1 MPITI
6 SVEGDLTV
14 VRVTGLFDSGALYE
28 HGRSRPKL
36 NPAREVQRVLVL
48 IDETARVNCSFAAIW
63 DHSELRARQMQGI
76 ESRTAI
82 VATTDLA
89 YGMSRIFETVNRRE
103 GALVRVFRSEA
114 EARQWL
120 LETPETMKNVRLMTP
135 VITLLAS

>member
-1 MPITI
+1 
-6 SVEGDLTV
+6 
-14 VRVTGLFDSGALYE
+14 
-28 HGRSRPKL
+28 
-36 NPAREVQRVLVL
+36 
-48 IDETARVNCSFAAIW
+48 
-63 DHSELRARQMQGI
+63 MQGI